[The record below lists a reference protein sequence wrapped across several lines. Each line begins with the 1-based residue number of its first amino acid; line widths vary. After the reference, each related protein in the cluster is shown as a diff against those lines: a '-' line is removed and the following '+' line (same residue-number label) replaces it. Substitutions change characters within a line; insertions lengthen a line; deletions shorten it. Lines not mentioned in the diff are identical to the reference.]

1 MAAENQYIHMKRL
14 LLIDD
19 DASFNLM
26 LKTFLGRFY
35 DVDSALNGKEG
46 FTRLKKATY
55 DLLICDLRLP
65 DHYGLDLL
73 REVKELLSD
82 LPIILMTGY
91 GDIKSA
97 VEAMKLGAIDYISKP
112 VDPEE
117 LLKTINN
124 ALKKKKKTEKTR
136 STSFVKSDSEISLKL
151 EEYTDL
157 VAPTDMSVIVTGE
170 SGTGKEYVSRLIH
183 EKSARKQKPFVA
195 VDCGALAND
204 IAGSELFGH
213 TKGAFT
219 GAHVDKAGC
228 FEMANGGTLFLDEIG
243 NLSYEVQI
251 QLLRAIQERSI
262 RRLGGLKNI
271 EIDVRILV
279 ATNEDLKVTVTKGR
293 FREDLYHRLNEF
305 TIEIPPLRSRTE
317 DIETFSG
324 HFLRLANQS
333 LNKQVKGFT
342 PTALTALKQYTWPGN
357 IRELGN
363 VIKRAVLLCKEN
375 MINLNDLPLEV
386 TQKKHESKQEESPN
400 YQAFDLKHITAHK
413 EKELIESVLQQTH
426 YNKSKAAKLLNID
439 RKTLYKK
446 LKVFNIDA

>member
-1 MAAENQYIHMKRL
+1 MKKL

-35 DVDSALNGKEG
+35 NVDSALNGKEG
-46 FTRLKKATY
+46 FARLKKTAY

-73 REVKELLSD
+73 REVKEILSD

-112 VDPEE
+112 IDPEE
-117 LLKTINN
+117 LLTIVNN
-124 ALKKKKKTEKTR
+124 AIKKKKKPESIR
-136 STSFVKSDSEISLKL
+136 NRAFVKSNSEISLKL
-151 EEYTDL
+151 EEYTAL

-183 EKSARKQKPFVA
+183 EKSARKKKPFVA

-213 TKGAFT
+213 IKGAFT
-219 GAHVDKAGC
+219 GAYVDKAGC
-228 FEMANGGTLFLDEIG
+228 FETANSGTLFLDEIG
-243 NLSYEVQI
+243 NLSYDIQI

-262 RRLGGLKNI
+262 RRLGGMKNI
-271 EIDVRILV
+271 DIDVRILV
-279 ATNEDLKVTVTKGR
+279 ATNEDLKIAVTKGR

-305 TIEIPPLRSRTE
+305 TIEIPPLRARVE
-317 DIETFSG
+317 DIEMFSR
-324 HFLRLANQS
+324 HFLEQANNS
-333 LNKQVKGFT
+333 LSKQILGFT
-342 PTALTALKQYTWPGN
+342 PIVLTTLQQYAWPGN

-375 MINLNDLPLEV
+375 LITLNDLPGEI
-386 TQKKHESKQEESPN
+386 TRKQGDSRAEETAN
-400 YQAFDLKHITAHK
+400 HHTFDLKNITAQK

-439 RKTLYKK
+439 RKTLYKR